1 MLKKILSAVITL
13 IGIALGLTLFF
24 FLENTTDIFPGGIV
38 AMTVLA
44 ISTIIVF
51 GIIFSLLAPIFIH
64 IGLSI
69 TAKIEKEF
77 SQFKTVDIL
86 TSSLGGIIG
95 LIIAYFIGTIVQKIP
110 VVGVP
115 ISAFFYIFMLYL
127 GIKIS
132 LKRKED
138 ILSLFV
144 PSNWPATKNKDQ
156 SMIAETVRPK
166 ILDTSVI
173 IDGRIADIAK
183 TGFIEGKLIVPSF
196 VLEELRH
203 IADSSDDLKRTK
215 GRRGLDI
222 LNSMQAELKLQFEI
236 TEKDFDTVKEVDMK
250 LLKLAEELGG
260 IVLTNDFNLNKVAK
274 FQGVKVLNINE
285 LSNAVKPIFLP
296 GEVLDVTVIKEGKEM
311 NQGVAYLEDGTM
323 IVVEG
328 AKKMVGMQKTVIVTS
343 VLQTAAGRM
352 IFAKPMEK

>member
-1 MLKKILSAVITL
+1 MLKKILSVVITL

-24 FLENTTDIFPGGIV
+24 FLKNATDIFPSGVV
-38 AMTVLA
+38 ATTVLA

-51 GIIFSLLAPIFIH
+51 GIIFSLLAPIFINLS
-64 IGLSI
+64 LSI
-69 TAKIEKEF
+69 TTKIEKEF

-110 VVGVP
+110 VVGLP

-144 PSNWPATKNKDQ
+144 PSNWSTTKNKDQ

>member
-1 MLKKILSAVITL
+1 MLKKILSVVITL

-24 FLENTTDIFPGGIV
+24 FLKNATDIFPSGVV
-38 AMTVLA
+38 ATTVLA

-51 GIIFSLLAPIFIH
+51 GIIFSLLAPIFINLS
-64 IGLSI
+64 LSI
-69 TAKIEKEF
+69 TTKIEKEF

-144 PSNWPATKNKDQ
+144 SSNWSTTKNKDQ

-328 AKKMVGMQKTVIVTS
+328 AKKMVGMQKTVVVTS

>member
-1 MLKKILSAVITL
+1 MLKKILSVVITL

-24 FLENTTDIFPGGIV
+24 FLKNATDIFPSGVV
-38 AMTVLA
+38 ATTVLA

-51 GIIFSLLAPIFIH
+51 GIIFSLLAPIFINLS
-64 IGLSI
+64 LSI
-69 TAKIEKEF
+69 TTKIEKEF

-144 PSNWPATKNKDQ
+144 PSNWSTTKNKDQ

-250 LLKLAEELGG
+250 LLKLAEELSG

>member
-1 MLKKILSAVITL
+1 MLKKILSVVITL

-24 FLENTTDIFPGGIV
+24 FLKNATDIFPSGVV
-38 AMTVLA
+38 ATTVLA

-51 GIIFSLLAPIFIH
+51 GIIFSLLAPIFINLS
-64 IGLSI
+64 LSI
-69 TAKIEKEF
+69 TTKIEKEF

-144 PSNWPATKNKDQ
+144 PSNWSTTKNKDQ

-328 AKKMVGMQKTVIVTS
+328 AKKMVGMQKT
-343 VLQTAAGRM
+343 
-352 IFAKPMEK
+352 

>member
-1 MLKKILSAVITL
+1 MLKKILSVVITL

-24 FLENTTDIFPGGIV
+24 FLKNATDIFPSGVV
-38 AMTVLA
+38 ATTVLA

-69 TAKIEKEF
+69 TTKIEKEF

-144 PSNWPATKNKDQ
+144 PSNWSTTKNKDQ

>member
-1 MLKKILSAVITL
+1 MLKKILSVVITL

-24 FLENTTDIFPGGIV
+24 FLKNATDIFPSGVV
-38 AMTVLA
+38 ATTVLA

-51 GIIFSLLAPIFIH
+51 GIIFSLLAPIFINLS
-64 IGLSI
+64 LSI
-69 TAKIEKEF
+69 TTKIEKEF

-144 PSNWPATKNKDQ
+144 PSNWSTTKNKDQ

>member
-1 MLKKILSAVITL
+1 MLKKILSVVITL

-24 FLENTTDIFPGGIV
+24 FLKNATDIFPSGVV
-38 AMTVLA
+38 ATTVLA

-51 GIIFSLLAPIFIH
+51 GIIFSLLAPIFINLS
-64 IGLSI
+64 LSI
-69 TAKIEKEF
+69 TTKIEKEF

-144 PSNWPATKNKDQ
+144 PSNWSTTKNKDQ

-328 AKKMVGMQKTVIVTS
+328 AKKMVGMQKTVVVTS